1 MKTYNYTL
9 KTLELEKQIDFSL
22 IKNEKN
28 ILIQIFCGN
37 KKQILE
43 KIIKNLTKNLPQA
56 ICLGSSTDGGING
69 EKITTR
75 KTIIS
80 ISIFEKTTLKALFVK
95 NKNSFPQPIFL
106 KYKYLLHSQQH
117 FFLTLKIF
125 FVKKTDSTIHTIHIQ
140 SITSFY

>member
-56 ICLGSSTDGGING
+56 ICLGSSTDGEING
-69 EKITTR
+69 EKITTL

-95 NKNSFPQPIFL
+95 NKNSFSLIEILISISILVVLMAFL
-106 KYKYLLHSQQH
+106 MPKLLFFIKYL
-117 FFLTLKIF
+117 
-125 FVKKTDSTIHTIHIQ
+125 
-140 SITSFY
+140 